1 MKEKGKNARKGLQIA
16 AKPAADQIKEI
27 NEQIWEMDEKEFD
40 KIQKAISQV
49 DVEAIVGKDEDHPVL
64 INADGT
70 TFHKTVLLKPCTTE
84 YLDAYLAEKGRR
96 AVITQIDDSPVIGSA
111 IGALTL

>member
-16 AKPAADQIKEI
+16 AKPAAEQIKEI

-49 DVEAIVGKDEDHPVL
+49 DVEAIVGKDEDHPDLEGIKFEKVE
-64 INADGT
+64 D
-70 TFHKTVLLKPCTTE
+70 LLAQGI
-84 YLDAYLAEKGRR
+84 L
-96 AVITQIDDSPVIGSA
+96 
-111 IGALTL
+111 